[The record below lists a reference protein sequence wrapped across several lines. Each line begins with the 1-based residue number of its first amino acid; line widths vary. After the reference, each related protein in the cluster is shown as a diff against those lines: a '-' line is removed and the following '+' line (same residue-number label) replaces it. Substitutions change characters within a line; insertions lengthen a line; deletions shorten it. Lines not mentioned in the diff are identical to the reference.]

1 MGRLALCWSCSAT
14 ARPGLASG
22 SSESGCATLFA
33 PSTTLKIDSRLW
45 TSCHQTAIL
54 QTRFGSCSEVC
65 PILSDRSPSFTLERA
80 RYVASHMRFRAHAW
94 THWCT
99 RTNSFNRM
107 AWVGRNLF
115 FWAHVMSK
123 VSCRSTL
130 MNVNFFLRNWRHPQ
144 VKQFIET
151 LDAFETVWRV
161 FDGDVQRAV
170 DSLGSTALKRLLTIG
185 ERFPDLGDQ
194 LGFVLFPLPLSIAIS
209 AAGCS
214 QTCPR

>member
-1 MGRLALCWSCSAT
+1 
-14 ARPGLASG
+14 
-22 SSESGCATLFA
+22 
-33 PSTTLKIDSRLW
+33 
-45 TSCHQTAIL
+45 
-54 QTRFGSCSEVC
+54 
-65 PILSDRSPSFTLERA
+65 
-80 RYVASHMRFRAHAW
+80 
-94 THWCT
+94 
-99 RTNSFNRM
+99 
-107 AWVGRNLF
+107 
-115 FWAHVMSK
+115 
-123 VSCRSTL
+123 